1 MPRPLD
7 QLLNEL
13 AAEGGEPRL
22 DLLESRVWARIDV
35 LRELAGR
42 SLWGWRAAA
51 AASML
56 MIGALTSGAAAV
68 PVADTSPFAV
78 RAALAPSTLLENGR

>member
-13 AAEGGEPRL
+13 AAQDGEPRL
-22 DLLESRVWARIDV
+22 DQVEPKVWARIDV
-35 LRELAGR
+35 LRALAGR
-42 SLWGWRAAA
+42 GLWGWRAAA

-56 MIGALTSGAAAV
+56 MVGALASGAAAR
-68 PVADTSPFAV
+68 PVADNSPFAV
-78 RAALAPSTLLENGR
+78 HAALAPSTLLESGR